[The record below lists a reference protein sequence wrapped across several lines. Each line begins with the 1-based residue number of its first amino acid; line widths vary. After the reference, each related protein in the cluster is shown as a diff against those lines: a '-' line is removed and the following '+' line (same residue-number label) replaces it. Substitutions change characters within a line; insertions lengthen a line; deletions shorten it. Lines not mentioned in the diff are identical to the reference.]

1 VFYVSASNIGTN
13 DVSRKYGRDILDA
26 FERLGGTG
34 AELVYRGTHM
44 QLRGTLYGTSI
55 RYTLSASPSDYRAM
69 QNAISEIKSIARRG
83 PIIRSPRP

>member
-1 VFYVSASNIGTN
+1 
-13 DVSRKYGRDILDA
+13 VSRKYRRDILDA
-26 FERLGGTG
+26 FEHIGGSG
-34 AELVYRGTHM
+34 AELIDRGGHL